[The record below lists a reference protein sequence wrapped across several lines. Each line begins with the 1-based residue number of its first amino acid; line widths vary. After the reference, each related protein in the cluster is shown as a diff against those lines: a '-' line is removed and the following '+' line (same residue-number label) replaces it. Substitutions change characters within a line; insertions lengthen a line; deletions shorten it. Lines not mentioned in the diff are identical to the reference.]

1 VPARPAAVYETVVY
15 AGDVPAASAFYA
27 DALGLRAI
35 PPPDEHSAAFRLDD
49 GAVLL
54 LFDPAATSRPGRFV
68 PSHGAT
74 GEGHVAFRVADLA
87 ALDELTGRLADAGA
101 PLEREIT
108 WPRGGTS
115 RYFRDPAGTSVELV
129 LGEIWGDPAAG

>member
-1 VPARPAAVYETVVY
+1 VPARPTAVYETVVY
-15 AGDVPAASAFYA
+15 APDVAGAAAFYA

-35 PPPDEHSAAFRLDD
+35 PPPDEQSAAFRLDD
-49 GAVLL
+49 GGVLL
-54 LFDPAATSRPGRFV
+54 LFDPAATRRPGRYV

-74 GEGHVAFRVADLA
+74 GEGHVAFRVAEAA
-87 ALDELTGRLADAGA
+87 ALDELTARLAAAGA

-129 LGEIWGDPAAG
+129 LGEIWAD